1 MIIVYIEDLS
11 VMRRLQ
17 TVLDILSYTES
28 SYTAVQ
34 RFFRLRVSPLIK
46 WISRNQIIWFFH
58 CLKKVSYSR

>member
-17 TVLDILSYTES
+17 TVLDILSCTES
-28 SYTAVQ
+28 SYIAVQ

-46 WISRNQIIWFFH
+46 LDITKPNYMVLSLFKESFI
-58 CLKKVSYSR
+58 

>member
-28 SYTAVQ
+28 SYIAVQ

-46 WISRNQIIWFFH
+46 LDITKLNYMVLSLFKESFI
-58 CLKKVSYSR
+58 